1 MISEADVLDSVS
13 LRLTA
18 CVNMGS
24 HCTSVTHQGQGVSLV
39 NPGDS
44 YEGNFEGLTVI
55 ENLHV
60 FAQQKPE
67 QVSKN
72 QSGI

>member
-1 MISEADVLDSVS
+1 M
-13 LRLTA
+13 
-18 CVNMGS
+18 N
-24 HCTSVTHQGQGVSLV
+24 LV